1 MSYINNFEKAEWKE
15 EILQEISSSIDY
27 LYNQKLLIE
36 QRMMTVIQSEFE
48 PGYSSSIDQA
58 NILGQEAI
66 VSIVNAIWQ
75 LENASRKIKNL
86 GEVEYEG

>member
-1 MSYINNFEKAEWKE
+1 
-15 EILQEISSSIDY
+15 
-27 LYNQKLLIE
+27 
-36 QRMMTVIQSEFE
+36 MMTVIQSEFE